1 MRKRMLVLVIPGRI
15 IPVVPGLTL
24 PVIPGL
30 TGNLK

>member
-1 MRKRMLVLVIPGRI
+1 MRKRMLFLVIPDRV
-15 IPVVPGLTL
+15 IPVIPGLTF

>member
-1 MRKRMLVLVIPGRI
+1 MRKRMLFLVIPGRI